1 MHTSINDDALPL
13 RLILQDD
20 DLVLVVKINAVLLR
34 WQFDAH
40 QLASFVGDFLARH
53 FLKKV

>member
-1 MHTSINDDALPL
+1 
-13 RLILQDD
+13 
-20 DLVLVVKINAVLLR
+20 VVKINAVLLR